1 MATLTPDHPYPWPPV
16 GDPKGVGDPHPRQGR
31 VAYRRRGRRRSH
43 SRWILYRPL
52 HRIGGRAGFVRLLPC
67 WRYGPVR
74 STPDTPGTPRTENV
88 TPEAHAPA
96 DIELRGTETGA
107 APPVAPGE
115 NPLAAPSTPAAAATH
130 SALGPSR
137 RPVVA
142 GVAGSLLLPVARPGD
157 GSSLAAVL
165 GFGESEVSF
174 GDDRGEGKD
183 PDPADS
189 DPWDDLLPLSAVA
202 ADLDRRG
209 NTGDAVKLLWDAS
222 ADLEMDRDLLPG
234 NDPTLEASLRSRR
247 RVSWS
252 LVAGLVTLT
261 ALIGI
266 TAKLVS
272 DLPEREAEVREAE
285 YVTAARELA
294 GALAPIEQ
302 SLGAGGLL
310 SDSGLSTLTGHLQT
324 FDGAARTAALVASE
338 QLPRPL
344 IIGSSLPI
352 EQLAVPQ
359 RLLESASTRALEVG
373 QRIGDAVTYSHT
385 LSLAFDIP
393 TLPDE
398 ASLDE
403 VDGIAQQ
410 LSLSIAETR
419 HSVADL
425 PHSPFFESVQQAAI
439 RTADVIEESQA
450 DYVSALRNGDAG
462 RASGA
467 STDMDVSIAELR
479 QDLRAPLQQIQTWA
493 LGEIAELRVAVT
505 EIESVIAG

>member
-1 MATLTPDHPYPWPPV
+1 MATLTPDHPYTWPQV
-16 GDPKGVGDPHPRQGR
+16 GDLPEVGKPQPRIAHR
-31 VAYRRRGRRRSH
+31 KRGRRRLH
-43 SRWILYRPL
+43 SRWILYRPV
-52 HRIGGRAGFVRLLPC
+52 HRSRGRTGFVRLLPC
-67 WRYGPVR
+67 WRYRRIR
-74 STPDTPGTPRTENV
+74 SATAAPGIHRPEKM
-88 TPEAHAPA
+88 TPETDARPEIELPATDHGAGPPAPPDANPLTTPSTETAPA
-96 DIELRGTETGA
+96 TRA
-107 APPVAPGE
+107 APGPSSRPVA
-115 NPLAAPSTPAAAATH
+115 
-130 SALGPSR
+130 
-137 RPVVA
+137 A
-142 GVAGSLLLPVARPGD
+142 GVAGSLLLPVARPGE

-165 GFGESEVSF
+165 GFGESEVAF
-174 GDDRGEGKD
+174 TKDRSEGED
-183 PDPADS
+183 PDPVDN
-189 DPWDDLLPLSAVA
+189 DPWNDLLPLSAVA

-222 ADLEMDRDLLPG
+222 ADLDMDRGLLPG

-247 RVSWS
+247 VSWS
-252 LVAGLVTLT
+252 LVAGIVTLA

-285 YVTAARELA
+285 YVTAARQLA

-359 RLLESASTRALEVG
+359 RLLESASSRALEVG

-393 TLPDE
+393 PLPAE
-398 ASLDE
+398 ASLEE

-419 HSVADL
+419 HSVTDL
-425 PHSPFFESVQQAAI
+425 PNSPFFETVRQAAI
-439 RTADVIEESQA
+439 HTADVMERSHA
-450 DYVSALRNGDAG
+450 DYVTALRNGDAG

-467 STDMDVSIAELR
+467 STDMEASIAELR
-479 QDLRAPLQQIQTWA
+479 RDLRAPLQQIQTWA
-493 LGEIAELRVAVT
+493 LGEIAELRLTVT
-505 EIESVIAG
+505 EVESVIAG